1 MNIDGNT
8 LKAMRVSAGVTQSEL
23 AEYLGYFTKGEPNR
37 SVISRMENGSQD
49 INVRIQMLVKSFLDA
64 RESTNV

>member
-8 LKAMRVSAGVTQSEL
+8 LKAMRVSAGVTQAEL
-23 AEYLGYFTKGEPNR
+23 AAYLGYFSKGEPNR

-64 RESTNV
+64 RESSNV

>member
-8 LKAMRVSAGVTQSEL
+8 MRAMRLSAGVTQSEL

-37 SVISRMENGSQD
+37 SVISRMENGNQD
-49 INVRIQMLVKSFLDA
+49 INVRIQMLVKLFLDA
-64 RESTNV
+64 KEAVL